1 MKNNTSVEDENK
13 ERSINDVVI
22 TVSPIYVP
30 PRASKL
36 KKGEAI
42 DYSIT
47 PK

>member
-1 MKNNTSVEDENK
+1 MKNNRSVENENK

-22 TVSPIYVP
+22 TVSPVYLPTRVP
-30 PRASKL
+30 KL
-36 KKGEAI
+36 KKGEAV